1 MHIRQA
7 TLDDL
12 DILVPLFNGY
22 RQFYKQESNI
32 EGARSFLRQRLERNE
47 SVVYIAFL
55 PDLVQAA
62 VKLPDN
68 HEGKAIQSTETNK
81 NQAVGFTQIYPFYS
95 SVSMERMLILNDL
108 YINPNYRGLGVGTAL
123 IDTVKNLCRNLDQKG
138 VALQTGYDNPA
149 QKLYEREGFKK
160 DTDLQYFWQLE

>member
-12 DILVPLFNGY
+12 DILVPLFDGY
-22 RQFYKQESNI
+22 RTFYKQESNLK
-32 EGARSFLRQRLERNE
+32 GARLFLKQRLESNE

-55 PDLVQAA
+55 PEFVQAGA
-62 VKLPDN
+62 KLPD
-68 HEGKAIQSTETNK
+68 EQIGSDIQNPESNED
-81 NQAVGFTQIYPFYS
+81 QAVGFTQVYPFYS
-95 SVSMERMLILNDL
+95 SVSMERMLVLNDL
-108 YINPNYRGLGVGTAL
+108 YINPDFRGLGVGTAL
-123 IDTVKNLCRNLDQKG
+123 IDTVKNLCRDLDQKG
-138 VALQTGYDNPA
+138 IALQTAYDNPA

>member
-12 DILVPLFNGY
+12 DILVPLFDGY
-22 RQFYKQESNI
+22 RTFYKKESNI
-32 EGARSFLRQRLERNE
+32 EGARLFLKQRLESNE
-47 SVVYIAFL
+47 SVVYIAFQ
-55 PDLVQAA
+55 PDFVQAGA
-62 VKLPDN
+62 KLPDN
-68 HEGKAIQSTETNK
+68 HEGKAIQSTESNEK
-81 NQAVGFTQIYPFYS
+81 QVVGFTQVYPFYS

-123 IDTVKNLCRNLDQKG
+123 IDTVKNLCRKLDQKG
-138 VALQTGYDNPA
+138 VALQTAYDNPA

>member
-12 DILVPLFNGY
+12 DILVPLFDGY

-32 EGARSFLRQRLERNE
+32 EGARAFLEKRLGNNE

-55 PDLVQAA
+55 PDTVQAGA
-62 VKLPDN
+62 KLPEEQIDTSRQDLESN
-68 HEGKAIQSTETNK
+68 EY
-81 NQAVGFTQIYPFYS
+81 QAVGFTQIYPFFS
-95 SVSMERMLILNDL
+95 SVSMEPMLVLNDL
-108 YINPNYRGLGVGTAL
+108 YIAPGFRGQGVGSAL
-123 IDTVKNLCRNLDQKG
+123 IDSVKNLCRNLDQKG
-138 VALQTGYDNPA
+138 IALQTAYDNPA

>member
-7 TLDDL
+7 TLEDL
-12 DILVPLFNGY
+12 DILVPLFDGY

-32 EGARSFLRQRLERNE
+32 EGARSFLCQRLESNE
-47 SVVYIAFL
+47 SLVYIAFM
-55 PDLVQAA
+55 PDFVQADA
-62 VKLPDN
+62 KLPDDQ
-68 HEGKAIQSTETNK
+68 EGTAIQNPESNE

-108 YINPNYRGLGVGTAL
+108 YINPNFRGLGVGTAL

-138 VALQTGYDNPA
+138 VALQTAYDNPA